1 MSLENEKGKC
11 QLTSCEN
18 RMSIEDR
25 VLKILACEYI
35 HTTIL
40 TNGEYSAQKVRPSVR
55 VLPLFPD
62 NRSKDFL
69 AFWHKVRG
77 Q

>member
-11 QLTSCEN
+11 QLTSCGN

-35 HTTIL
+35 HTYIH
-40 TNGEYSAQKVRPSVR
+40 NYSHHQVRSGLGMSSLSPGR
-55 VLPLFPD
+55 YTWLLFLE
-62 NRSKDFL
+62 NR
-69 AFWHKVRG
+69 A
-77 Q
+77 

>member
-40 TNGEYSAQKVRPSVR
+40 TNGEYSAQKPCVCVCPCVTT
-55 VLPLFPD
+55 FP
-62 NRSKDFL
+62 
-69 AFWHKVRG
+69 G
-77 Q
+77 